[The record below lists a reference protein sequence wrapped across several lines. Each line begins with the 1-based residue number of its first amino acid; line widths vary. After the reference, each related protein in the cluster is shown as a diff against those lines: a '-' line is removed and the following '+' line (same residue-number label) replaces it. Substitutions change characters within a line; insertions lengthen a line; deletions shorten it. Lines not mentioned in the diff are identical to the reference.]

1 MTAHRGHTPG
11 NSRRAQRFAIR
22 AHVRFRRTGETNW
35 CEGNTENISRS
46 GLLFRAE
53 DFLQPKTSVEIRFML
68 PVEVSKEPAAE
79 VICRGTIVRTMSPT
93 NGQGSH
99 MLAATIADYCFVRAE
114 VPESK

>member
-1 MTAHRGHTPG
+1 MYTSG
-11 NSRRAQRFAIR
+11 SLRRAPRFAIHAR
-22 AHVRFRRTGETNW
+22 VLYRETGQTNW
-35 CEGNTENISRS
+35 CEGKIENISRS

-79 VICRGTIVRTMSPT
+79 VICRGTIVRTMPPT